1 MLGVW
6 FKELMPPLPKYPH
19 SGDNMSWNFNILLIF
34 LLLFF
39 ALTPMLRAEEDPVIK
54 SIGEA
59 VEQYKNGQ
67 YATAITSLDYAGQMI
82 RQKKGEVLGRLL
94 PAPLDGWSAEQ
105 VDTKA
110 MGAAMFGGA
119 TTAERRY
126 IKGNSSL
133 TVKYSTDSPMM
144 QSMLMM
150 FSNPIFA
157 SSVGKIEL
165 INGRK
170 AIVDFKETSGNINIM
185 IGNSLLITIDGSNI
199 KRDDLLAYAGRIDAD
214 TLSNLP

>member
-1 MLGVW
+1 
-6 FKELMPPLPKYPH
+6 
-19 SGDNMSWNFNILLIF
+19 MSRNFNILLIF
-34 LLLFF
+34 LLLSS
-39 ALTPMLRAEEDPVIK
+39 ALTPTLRAEEDPVIK

-67 YATAITSLDYAGQMI
+67 YATAIASLDYAGQMI

-165 INGRK
+165 INGQK

-199 KRDDLLAYAGRIDAD
+199 KRDDLLAYAGRIDVD
-214 TLSNLP
+214 TLSKLP

>member
-1 MLGVW
+1 MHAFHETPSIRRSICHG
-6 FKELMPPLPKYPH
+6 
-19 SGDNMSWNFNILLIF
+19 SSIF
-34 LLLFF
+34 LLIVLLLSF
-39 ALTPMLRAEEDPVIK
+39 ALAPMPRAEEDPVMKTI
-54 SIGEA
+54 SEA

-94 PAPLDGWSAEQ
+94 PEPLDGWSAEQ
-105 VDTKA
+105 VDAKA

-126 IKGNSSL
+126 IKDNSSI

-165 INGRK
+165 INGQK
-170 AIVDFKETSGNINIM
+170 AIVDFKETSGNINIV
-185 IGNSLLITIDGSNI
+185 IGNSLAHHHRR
-199 KRDDLLAYAGRIDAD
+199 K
-214 TLSNLP
+214 

>member
-1 MLGVW
+1 
-6 FKELMPPLPKYPH
+6 
-19 SGDNMSWNFNILLIF
+19 MSWNFNILLIF

-39 ALTPMLRAEEDPVIK
+39 ALTPPMLRAEEDPVIK

-165 INGRK
+165 INGWK

-185 IGNSLLITIDGSNI
+185 ISNSLLITIDGSNI
-199 KRDDLLAYAGRIDAD
+199 QRDDLLAYAGRIDAD